1 MKISI
6 DQEHFGTLCICAVR
20 YCFGRMSYMPG
31 LVQDIVGA
39 HLKELSDKSLAVMLD
54 DCDFQDRMNLYGDE
68 SIDKPGWIKWR
79 SEIEAEIRRRQ
90 AEQ

>member
-1 MKISI
+1 MRISM

-54 DCDFQDRMNLYGDE
+54 DCDF
-68 SIDKPGWIKWR
+68 IDKPGWIKWR
-79 SEIEAEIRRRQ
+79 YRLKREKERRHGM
-90 AEQ
+90 E